1 MDGCV
6 TNGPFSLRTP
16 CTLSLLSFLILLP
29 PLSFTIYSSLGL
41 CSAQPVPISYHCL
54 SYYYFVSFVLRTAA
68 GHDSGTPH
76 VDSGTRVAVLIDQLA
91 TPCSLASSR

>member
-1 MDGCV
+1 MIL
-6 TNGPFSLRTP
+6 LRTDP
-16 CTLSLLSFLILLP
+16 FPYGLLVLFPYFIAS
-29 PLSFTIYSSLGL
+29 LSFTIYSSLGL
-41 CSAQPVPISYHCL
+41 CSVQPVFISYHRL
-54 SYYYFVSFVLRTAA
+54 SYHYFVSFVLHTAV